1 MRKENRSRFATLI
14 FALPFLVEPA
24 TAFVGI
30 SQTRVGTTRPRV
42 QVCHAESQSTTSNVL
57 GGVANFETWFASVP
71 GAECNPF
78 VKHVD
83 FASLRGLSYSMK
95 SPLELRQAES
105 LLKIP
110 RSVVLES
117 DFSANDWDANLA
129 EQLWRECAL
138 GSSSKI
144 SGYCTL
150 LTRDWA
156 PRDSTDAPPS
166 TAPDAL
172 RHWTDEQKSPL
183 ASNQAGQRLLDLQK
197 QQEGQWKSKFSQ
209 VSGMTWEQFEWAM
222 EVVHSRSFCGNF
234 GIGSSLLPP
243 AVSTAAPVVAAM
255 AVYIY
260 SVQFHGQED
269 IVLIGL
275 AALGAIPAILNLV
288 AQKPPVAVLL
298 PLIDS
303 ANHRED
309 ADSSIEYTPLS
320 DSFTL
325 AAGSK
330 CLVETD
336 GKRQLFISYG
346 KKTDSELL
354 LNYGFLQGVPSDGED
369 SDISIHRRNLA
380 EEFIALNK

>member
-1 MRKENRSRFATLI
+1 MIGKENRSRFATLI
-14 FALPFLVEPA
+14 FALPFIVEPA

-30 SQTRVGTTRPRV
+30 QQTRVGTTRPRV
-42 QVCHAESQSTTSNVL
+42 QVCHAESTTRKVL
-57 GGVANFETWFASVP
+57 GGVTNFETWFESVP
-71 GAECNPF
+71 GTECSPS
-78 VKHVD
+78 VKHAD
-83 FASLRGLSYSMK
+83 FASLRGLSYMK
-95 SPLELRQAES
+95 SPLELKQEES

-117 DFSANDWDANLA
+117 DFNANDWDVNLA

-144 SGYCTL
+144 SGYCSL
-150 LTRDWA
+150 LTRDRA
-156 PRDSTDAPPS
+156 PRDSTDVPPS

-172 RHWTDEQKSPL
+172 RHWTDEQKTSL

-222 EVVHSRSFCGNF
+222 EVVHSRAFCGDF

-243 AVSTAAPVVAAM
+243 VVSTAAPVVAAM
-255 AVYIY
+255 AIFLYF
-260 SVQFHGQED
+260 VQFHGQED
-269 IVLIGL
+269 TVLIGL
-275 AALGAIPAILNLV
+275 AALGAIPVILNLV

-303 ANHRED
+303 ANHKED
-309 ADSSIEYTPLS
+309 ADSSIGYTPLS

-325 AAGSK
+325 TAGSK

-346 KKTDSELL
+346 KKTDAELL
-354 LNYGFLQGVPSDGED
+354 LNYGFLQGVVSSDGED
-369 SDISIHRRNLA
+369 SDTGTHRRNLA
-380 EEFIALNK
+380 EEFNALNK

>member
-1 MRKENRSRFATLI
+1 MIGKENRSRFGTLF
-14 FALPFLVEPA
+14 FALPFLVEHA

-30 SQTRVGTTRPRV
+30 SQTRVVKTRPQV
-42 QVCHAESQSTTSNVL
+42 QVCHAESTTNKIL

-71 GAECNPF
+71 GAECSSS
-78 VKHVD
+78 VKHED
-83 FASLRGLSYSMK
+83 FASLRGLSYMK
-95 SPLELRQAES
+95 SPLELKQEES

-117 DFSANDWDANLA
+117 DFSVSDWDAKLA

-144 SGYCTL
+144 SGYCSL
-150 LTRDWA
+150 LTQEWVS
-156 PRDSTDAPPS
+156 RDSTDVPPS

-172 RHWTDEQKSPL
+172 RRWTDEQKSSL
-183 ASNQAGQRLLDLQK
+183 ASNPAGQRLIDVQK
-197 QQEGQWKSKFSQ
+197 QQEGQWRIKFSK

-222 EVVHSRSFCGNF
+222 EVVHSRAFCGDF

-243 AVSTAAPVVAAM
+243 VASIAAPVIAAM

-260 SVQFHGQED
+260 FVQSNGQED
-269 IVLIGL
+269 IVLLGL

-330 CLVETD
+330 CLVGTG

-346 KKTDSELL
+346 KKTDAELL
-354 LNYGFLQGVPSDGED
+354 LNYGFLQGVSSNGED
-369 SDISIHRRNLA
+369 SDTDIHRRNLA
-380 EEFIALNK
+380 QEFIALNK

>member
-1 MRKENRSRFATLI
+1 MIGKENRSRFATLI

-30 SQTRVGTTRPRV
+30 SQTRGVGTTRPRV
-42 QVCHAESQSTTSNVL
+42 QVVCHAESTKTKVL

-71 GAECNPF
+71 GAECSPS
-78 VKHVD
+78 VKHED
-83 FASLRGLSYSMK
+83 FASLRGLSYMK
-95 SPLELRQAES
+95 SPLELKQEES

-117 DFSANDWDANLA
+117 DFSANDWDAKLA

-144 SGYCTL
+144 SGYCSL
-150 LTRDWA
+150 LTLEWA
-156 PRDSTDAPPS
+156 PNSSDVPPS
-166 TAPDAL
+166 TAPDAI
-172 RHWTDEQKSPL
+172 RHWTDEQKSSL
-183 ASNQAGQRLLDLQK
+183 ASNQAGQKLLDLQK

-222 EVVHSRSFCGNF
+222 EVVHSRAFCGDF

-243 AVSTAAPVVAAM
+243 VVSTAAPVVAAV
-255 AVYIY
+255 AGY
-260 SVQFHGQED
+260 SYFVQFHGSED
-269 IVLIGL
+269 IVLLGL

-325 AAGSK
+325 AAGSN
-330 CLVETD
+330 CLVGTG

-346 KKTDSELL
+346 KKTDGELL
-354 LNYGFLQGVPSDGED
+354 LNYGFLQGVSSDGED
-369 SDISIHRRNLA
+369 SDTGIHRRNLA

>member
-1 MRKENRSRFATLI
+1 MIGKENRSRLGTLI
-14 FALPFLVEPA
+14 FAVPFLVEPA
-24 TAFVGI
+24 SAFVGI
-30 SQTRVGTTRPRV
+30 TQTRVGTTRPRV
-42 QVCHAESQSTTSNVL
+42 QVCHAESTTSKVL

-71 GAECNPF
+71 GAECSPS
-78 VKHVD
+78 VKHED
-83 FASLRGLSYSMK
+83 FTNLRGLSYMK
-95 SPLELRQAES
+95 SPLELKQEVS

-117 DFSANDWDANLA
+117 DFSANDWDAKLA
-129 EQLWRECAL
+129 EKLWTECAL

-144 SGYCTL
+144 SGYCSL
-150 LTRDWA
+150 LTLEWVRG
-156 PRDSTDAPPS
+156 DSTDVPPS

-172 RHWTDEQKSPL
+172 RHWTDEQKSCL
-183 ASNQAGQRLLDLQK
+183 ASSQAGQRLLDLQK

-209 VSGMTWEQFEWAM
+209 GSAMTWEQFEWAM
-222 EVVHSRSFCGNF
+222 EVVHSRAFAGDF

-243 AVSTAAPVVAAM
+243 VVSTAAPVLAAL
-255 AVYIY
+255 AGYVYF
-260 SVQFHGQED
+260 VQSNGQDD

-303 ANHRED
+303 ANHSED
-309 ADSSIEYTPLS
+309 ADSSIDYTPLS

-325 AAGSK
+325 AAGSN
-330 CLVETD
+330 CLVQTG

-346 KKTDSELL
+346 KKTDAELL
-354 LNYGFLQGVPSDGED
+354 LNYGFLQGVSSDGED
-369 SDISIHRRNLA
+369 SDTDIHRRNLA
-380 EEFIALNK
+380 QEFIALNK